1 MSENYNELETKEKE
15 KDVEFEEVEN
25 AEEMG
30 NAQDYLTGVG
40 IGVGIVVSVV
50 ALT

>member
-1 MSENYNELETKEKE
+1 MSENYNELETKE

-30 NAQDYLTGVG
+30 DAQDYLTGVG
-40 IGVGIVVSVV
+40 IGIGIVVSIV
-50 ALT
+50 TIT

>member
-1 MSENYNELETKEKE
+1 MSENYNELETKE

>member
-1 MSENYNELETKEKE
+1 MSEKLNELENKE
-15 KDVEFEEVEN
+15 VEFEEVEN
-25 AEEMG
+25 AEVLG